1 MNRTIAALFD
11 LDGVIVDTESQYSI
25 YWNNVGVKYL
35 SDPDRFGDKVKGN
48 TLRQI
53 FEKYF
58 SGREEIQQ
66 EIVENLDKGTRY
78 VIRLHSGYLGFFEL
92 LT

>member
-35 SDPDRFGDKVKGN
+35 SDPDRRGNRSGKG
-48 TLRQI
+48 
-53 FEKYF
+53 Y
-58 SGREEIQQ
+58 
-66 EIVENLDKGTRY
+66 GTNDT
-78 VIRLHSGYLGFFEL
+78 GNAG
-92 LT
+92 

>member
-35 SDPDRFGDKVKGN
+35 SDPC
-48 TLRQI
+48 
-53 FEKYF
+53 
-58 SGREEIQQ
+58 
-66 EIVENLDKGTRY
+66 
-78 VIRLHSGYLGFFEL
+78 L
-92 LT
+92 LYTSDAADE

>member
-53 FEKYF
+53 FEKKF
-58 SGREEIQQ
+58 S
-66 EIVENLDKGTRY
+66 KK
-78 VIRLHSGYLGFFEL
+78 L
-92 LT
+92 LKISINGNTICHTITFRVSWIF

>member
-35 SDPDRFGDKVKGN
+35 SDPDRRGNRSGKGYGADDTGN
-48 TLRQI
+48 A
-53 FEKYF
+53 
-58 SGREEIQQ
+58 G
-66 EIVENLDKGTRY
+66 
-78 VIRLHSGYLGFFEL
+78 
-92 LT
+92 

>member
-53 FEKYF
+53 FEK
-58 SGREEIQQ
+58 
-66 EIVENLDKGTRY
+66 
-78 VIRLHSGYLGFFEL
+78 
-92 LT
+92 